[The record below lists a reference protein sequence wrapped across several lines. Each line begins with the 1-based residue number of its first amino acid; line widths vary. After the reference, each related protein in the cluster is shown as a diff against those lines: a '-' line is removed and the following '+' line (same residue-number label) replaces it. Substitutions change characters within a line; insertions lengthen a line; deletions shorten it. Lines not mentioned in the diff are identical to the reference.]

1 MGWGWRHYLLLLA
14 FNGVLIGLAMGL
26 HYGHL
31 HHSSTEEPA
40 ASEASSEAA
49 PWPDDIREGF
59 IESCAAQTP
68 ASLEQCTCTFEWWEQ
83 KVSLSGYLDI
93 SNAMIAGRPLSG
105 EQAQMLAKSGLH
117 CAR

>member
-31 HHSSTEEPA
+31 HHETEEPA
-40 ASEASSEAA
+40 AREASSEATQ
-49 PWPDDIREGF
+49 WDDVRDGF

-68 ASLEQCTCTFEWWEQ
+68 VSREQCTCTFEWWEQ
-83 KVSLSGYLDI
+83 NVSLSGYLDI
-93 SNAMIAGRPLSG
+93 SNAMITGRPLSD
-105 EQAQMLAKSGLH
+105 EQAQLVARSGAH